1 MRFSSKKTKAS
12 RRKTRT
18 SQASKKWRG
27 AILYFALFGCAPIV
41 SGAEVVRY
49 VSNYSELSAAIGE
62 FNASTGDDYKIV
74 LTGDV
79 AVKGALPTIT
89 GNANLTGT
97 PSGALTID
105 GAGHKID
112 GGGAFRGLVVDAG
125 QSGASV
131 TVASTT
137 FANCVA
143 QGGDGGDGASGG
155 GGGMGAGAA
164 IFAQSGKV
172 VLSDVSAT
180 NNKAVGGAGGS
191 VLQDSYSYA
200 GGGGLGGDGG
210 DGSLLQYGA
219 ANGGGIVADGADAKA
234 DSTTDESYVAA
245 GDGGQTSKDNPD
257 SFGRL
262 VDNTT
267 PVGGNSEFG
276 GGGGGSTGLGGDGG
290 FGGGGGAGALEGGDG
305 GFGAGGG
312 GGSSALT
319 GGLGGFGAGNGG
331 YVEGATSSK
340 FDDTNGGGTGG
351 GGAGLGGAI
360 FIGSD
365 ADVTFVVSDSSAGK
379 IAGNVAVGG
388 LGGGGTAENG
398 EAIGSGVFLL
408 NDMKIEVA
416 EGATYTL
423 ANGIGGAAGSK
434 DSKADAN
441 GSYGNDAGIVKTG
454 AGTLVMNS
462 SEKSTYTGDTVVQG
476 GTLVAE
482 KSGVLSEYSDLD
494 VDGGT
499 VRLGA
504 DQTVVNLKSSNGEG
518 GTLNLGGK
526 TLTVSQGAA
535 DGENEVFNGKIV
547 AGGSGAALTKKGT
560 GTLTLAGDSRGEV
573 DQATGKK
580 ATNAFTTNLV
590 GGTVRVEN
598 DGAFGDGDVVYS
610 RTDKDDQ
617 TRAIVF
623 GDGVEISNDIV
634 LRGNATAL
642 KVGVSSDDANASATY
657 SGLISA
663 SGSKAKQLVV
673 DSDIATQ
680 TLNLTYTGVNK
691 KTEEVVDPETG
702 EKTEKNSWS
711 VAPPALDSVVLKNGT
726 LDVTVSTFKTDSG
739 RRYGYSAIGTAT
751 LTNEGNNRLDLTL
764 DRSLDSDA
772 AADVAARIS
781 NKLILNS
788 GYLTVGGNG
797 SDVEYAGTTVGAGGL
812 RVDVGSGQ
820 TFQLTGA
827 FGHALTDVASGTLD
841 VSKSSAKQVYLGG
854 LSSSGNDVAVVA
866 GSRDLAVDFADADLT
881 YTGKI
886 VGSEEKGA
894 TIYKAG
900 NGSWTM
906 NLTDGSNV
914 ESVSIL
920 GGAFSLGANH
930 YDQATGFQ
938 INVARGGTFKLADPN
953 GATVELDAFFAD
965 QKGGGIEIGEKNVV
979 KLSNKN
985 ASTKLAANLRGAGT
999 LEFANVANE
1008 DGSVKTWS
1016 LAGNNSAWSG
1026 TVSATEAGAKL
1037 ALDAENATTK
1047 DSAIV
1052 LGADATLTANATNRL
1067 GTLTLGGATLAQ
1079 VAANRSLYVD
1089 KLDGGAN
1096 PLEIGG
1102 KGMFVLNG
1110 AGAAADFTGATTVA
1124 GGTLVV
1130 GGNNVAEGRSAT
1142 TLKDG
1147 GTIVYDYSN
1156 EKAAKSASLG
1166 SLWGAELKV
1175 DGQGGLTIANASAP
1189 VDVTDAISFVGAE
1202 NNVFTLDASSPLV
1215 YVKSAISGDGTFKK
1229 VGYGTAVLAGTDA
1242 VSGLTVSQG
1251 VLQLGESADAP
1262 NAQAANAAV
1271 VLNGGTLTGWTDSLG
1286 SVAIER
1292 GGTLA
1297 LSKAGRVDL
1306 TGSGTV
1312 FALNGG
1318 TLAVAVE
1325 NASTYTNYATQDGD
1339 VALNKGSVYVD
1350 AAKDAGLKAG
1360 DSLTVV
1366 ATENGKMNANVDK
1379 LLIYDN
1385 VAGKRFVVDRGA
1397 LANGDFTLK
1406 LQKVDYAN
1414 GASSAN
1420 ERSIGGYLNRWL
1432 DGGGLDSNQ
1441 SAFVAALENEI
1452 ARDPSA
1458 LNQLT
1463 GELRLSAMNAQVQ
1476 TRNLMRQTLTQNAML
1491 RASSLTS
1498 SEYTGVRGQA
1508 SDGEQ
1513 SGFSG
1518 WASTFGAGGAADD
1531 RKGASGYDYMLLGG
1545 MFGLELGSNPT
1556 QQFGL
1561 YYSYNNANLD
1571 ADRKI
1576 GEAEVS
1582 SNDFGGYLRW
1592 NDAWGY
1598 GFVTGGFGVV
1608 DYEFERRIALGGYPT
1623 ASFDGET
1630 DGWTGSV
1637 YLERGYTFDLGASA
1651 LQPYGGLQFTHIVM
1665 DEFAETGT
1673 INALAVKGMET
1684 EYDSMQGVLGV
1695 RWLKST
1701 VLGGRLFDFN
1711 AYMNWTHEF
1720 LDANAEGEA
1729 TLVGGPNGTFRVVGN
1744 GVGRDWVYTGLGGTW
1759 NLNDRFSVFGGADVQ
1774 LNGYTTYVNGSA
1786 GLKATW

>member
-12 RRKTRT
+12 KRKTRT
-18 SQASKKWRG
+18 PQTSKKWRG

-49 VSNYSELSAAIGE
+49 VSNHSELSAAINE
-62 FNASTGDDYKIV
+62 FNGSTGDDYRIV

-89 GNANLTGT
+89 GNAALTGT
-97 PSGALTID
+97 SCGSLTID
-105 GAGHKID
+105 GAGYKID
-112 GGGAFRGLVVDAG
+112 GGGAYRGFVVDAEK
-125 QSGASV
+125 SGASV

-180 NNKAVGGAGGS
+180 NNKAQGGNGGS
-191 VLQDSYSYA
+191 VLQESYSYA

-210 DGSLLQYGA
+210 DGSLLQYSA
-219 ANGGGIVADGADAKA
+219 ANGGGIVADGANAKA
-234 DSTTDESYVAA
+234 DSTTADSYVAA

-262 VDNTT
+262 NGNTT

-331 YVEGATSSK
+331 YVAGATSSK
-340 FDDTNGGGTGG
+340 FEDTKGGGTGG

-360 FIGSD
+360 FVGEN
-365 ADVTFVVSDSSAGK
+365 ADVTFVVSDATNGK

-388 LGGGGTAENG
+388 MGGGGTAGNG
-398 EAIGSGVFLL
+398 EAIGGGVFLL

-416 EGATYTL
+416 EGATYTIS
-423 ANGIGGAAGSK
+423 NGIGGVAGSK
-434 DSKADAN
+434 DSKADAD
-441 GSYGNDAGIVKTG
+441 GSYGNDGGIVKTG
-454 AGTLVMNS
+454 EGTLVLNS
-462 SEKSTYTGDTVVQG
+462 TEKSTYTGDTTVQG
-476 GTLVAE
+476 GTLVAQKE
-482 KSGVLSEYSDLD
+482 GVLSQYSDLD

-499 VRLGA
+499 VRMEA
-504 DQTVVNLKSSNGEG
+504 NQTVVNLKSSNGEG
-518 GTLNLGGK
+518 GTLDLGGK
-526 TLTVSQGAA
+526 TLTVSQGDA
-535 DGENEVFNGKIV
+535 DGDDVFNGKIV
-547 AGGSGAALTKKGT
+547 AGGNNAALTKKGT

-573 DQATGKK
+573 DQATGQK
-580 ATNAFTTNLV
+580 ATNAFTTNIV

-598 DGAFGDGDVVYS
+598 DGAFGDGKVVYS
-610 RTDKDDQ
+610 RTDKNDQ
-617 TRAIVF
+617 TRAIEF
-623 GDGVEISNDIV
+623 GDGVEISNNIV
-634 LRGNATAL
+634 LQGNQTAL

-663 SGSKAKQLVV
+663 VDSKVKQLVV

-691 KTEEVVDPETG
+691 KTEEITDKETG
-702 EKTEKNSWS
+702 EKSEKVSWT
-711 VAPPALDSVVLKNGT
+711 VAPPALDSVVLKNGA
-726 LDVTVSTFKTDSG
+726 LDVAVSTFTVDSG
-739 RRYGYSAIGTAT
+739 NRYWYNALGGAA
-751 LTNEGNNRLDLTL
+751 LTNEGNNRLDFTL
-764 DRSLDSDA
+764 DRSLDSNASD
-772 AADVAARIS
+772 DVAVGFA
-781 NKLILNS
+781 NKMNLNS
-788 GYLTVGGNG
+788 GFLTLGANG
-797 SDVEYAGTTVGAGGL
+797 ADVEYGGTTTGAGGL
-812 RVDVGSGQ
+812 RVDVGSGS
-820 TFQLTGA
+820 TFNLAGA
-827 FGHALTDVASGTLD
+827 FGHAFTDLASGTLD
-841 VSKSSAKQVYLGG
+841 VSKAAPKQVYLGG
-854 LSSSGNDVAVVA
+854 LSSSGSDVAVVA
-866 GSRDLAVDFADADLT
+866 GSKDLAVDFADADLT
-881 YTGKI
+881 YAGKI
-886 VGSEEKGA
+886 VGSDEKGA

-900 NGSWTM
+900 TGSWTM
-906 NLTDGSNV
+906 NLTDGSDV
-914 ESVSIL
+914 ESVSII

-930 YDQATGFQ
+930 YDAATGFQ
-938 INVARGGTFKLADPN
+938 INVGQGGTFKLADPN
-953 GATVELDAFFAD
+953 GATVELDKFFAD
-965 QKGGGIEIGEKNVV
+965 QKGGAIEIGANNVV

-985 ASTKLAANLRGAGT
+985 TSTKLAANLRGAGT
-999 LEFANVANE
+999 LELANVAGE
-1008 DGSVKTWS
+1008 DGSVQTWS

-1026 TVSATEAGAKL
+1026 TVSATETGAKL
-1037 ALDAENATTK
+1037 ALDSENATTK

-1052 LGADATLTANATNRL
+1052 LGADATLTANATNRV
-1067 GTLTLGGATLAQ
+1067 GTLTLGGSTLAQ
-1079 VAANRSLYVD
+1079 VAAKRSLYVD

-1102 KGMFVLNG
+1102 KGSFVLNG

-1130 GGNNVAEGRSAT
+1130 GGNNVADGREAT

-1147 GTIVYDYSN
+1147 GTIIYDYAN
-1156 EKAAKSASLG
+1156 EKAAKSGSLG
-1166 SLWGAELKV
+1166 SLWGAELKI
-1175 DGQGGLTIANASAP
+1175 DGQGGLKIANASTA
-1189 VDVTDAISFVGAE
+1189 VDVTDAITFVGAE
-1202 NNVFTLDASSPLV
+1202 KNVFTLDVSSPLV
-1215 YVKSAISGDGTFKK
+1215 YVKSAISGDGTLAKTG
-1229 VGYGTAVLAGTDA
+1229 VGTAVLAGTDA

-1286 SVAIER
+1286 SVAIKR
-1292 GGTLA
+1292 GGSLN

-1312 FALNGG
+1312 FSLDGG
-1318 TLAVAVE
+1318 TLGVAVE
-1325 NASTYTNYATQDGD
+1325 NATTYTNYATQDGD
-1339 VALNKGSVYVD
+1339 VSLNDGSVYVD
-1350 AAKDAGLKAG
+1350 AAKDAALKAG
-1360 DSLTVV
+1360 DALTVV
-1366 ATENGKMNANVDK
+1366 STENGKMNANVDK

-1385 VAGKRFVVDRGA
+1385 VAGNRFVVDRDA

-1406 LQKVDYAN
+1406 LQKVDYAS

-1420 ERSIGGYLNRWL
+1420 ERSVGGYLNGWL
-1432 DGGGLDSNQ
+1432 DNGGLDAEQ
-1441 SAFVAALENEI
+1441 SAYVAALENEI

-1476 TRNLMRQTLTQNAML
+1476 GRNLMRQTLTQNALL

-1508 SDGEQ
+1508 SEEQ

-1518 WASTFGAGGAADD
+1518 WASAFGAGGAADD
-1531 RKGASGYDYMLLGG
+1531 RNGASGYDYALLGG
-1545 MFGLELGSNPT
+1545 MFGVELGSNPT
-1556 QQFGL
+1556 NQFGL
-1561 YYSYNNANLD
+1561 YYSYNNASLD
-1571 ADRKI
+1571 ADANI
-1576 GEAEVS
+1576 GETEIS
-1582 SNDFGGYLRW
+1582 SNDFGAYLRW
-1592 NDAWGY
+1592 NDGWGY

-1608 DYEFERRIALGGYPT
+1608 DYEFNRRLALGGYPT

-1630 DGWTGSV
+1630 DGWTGSI

-1673 INALAVKGMET
+1673 ISALAVKGMET

-1759 NLNDRFSVFGGADVQ
+1759 NFNDRFSAFGGADVQ

-1786 GLKATW
+1786 GLKMTW

>member
-1 MRFSSKKTKAS
+1 
-12 RRKTRT
+12 
-18 SQASKKWRG
+18 
-27 AILYFALFGCAPIV
+27 
-41 SGAEVVRY
+41 
-49 VSNYSELSAAIGE
+49 
-62 FNASTGDDYKIV
+62 
-74 LTGDV
+74 
-79 AVKGALPTIT
+79 
-89 GNANLTGT
+89 
-97 PSGALTID
+97 
-105 GAGHKID
+105 
-112 GGGAFRGLVVDAG
+112 
-125 QSGASV
+125 
-131 TVASTT
+131 
-137 FANCVA
+137 
-143 QGGDGGDGASGG
+143 
-155 GGGMGAGAA
+155 MGAGAA

-172 VLSDVSAT
+172 VLNDVSAT
-180 NNKAVGGAGGS
+180 NNKAVGGNGGS
-191 VLQDSYSYA
+191 VLQKSYSYA

-210 DGSLLQYGA
+210 DGALLQYGA

-234 DSTTDESYVAA
+234 DSPTAEGYVAA
-245 GDGGQTSKDNPD
+245 GDGGQTSSDNPD

-262 VDNTT
+262 VDKTT

-340 FDDTNGGGTGG
+340 FDDTKGGGTGG

-360 FIGSD
+360 FIGEN
-365 ADVTFVVSDSSAGK
+365 ADVTFVVSDSDAGK

-398 EAIGSGVFLL
+398 EAIGGGVFLL

-423 ANGIGGAAGSK
+423 SNGIGGVAGSK

-454 AGTLVMNS
+454 EGTLVMNS
-462 SEKSTYTGDTVVQG
+462 TEKSTYAGDTVVQG

-482 KSGVLSEYSDLD
+482 KTGVLSQYSDLD

-499 VRLGA
+499 VRMEA

-518 GTLNLGGK
+518 GTLNLGGN

-535 DGENEVFNGKIV
+535 DGENEVYTGKIV
-547 AGGSGAALTKKGT
+547 AGGKDAALTKKGT

-573 DQATGKK
+573 DQATGNK

-598 DGAFGDGDVVYS
+598 DGAFGDGKVVYS
-610 RTDKDDQ
+610 RTDKNDQ
-617 TRAIVF
+617 TRAIEF
-623 GDGVEISNDIV
+623 GDGVEIANNIV
-634 LRGNATAL
+634 LQGNQTAL
-642 KVGVSSDDANASATY
+642 KVGVSSDDANASATL

-663 SGSKAKQLVV
+663 SDSKAKQLVV
-673 DSDIATQ
+673 DSDVATQ
-680 TLNLTYTGVNK
+680 TLNLTYTGVKK
-691 KTEEVVDPETG
+691 KTEEITDSETG
-702 EKTEKNSWS
+702 EKSEKNSWS

-726 LDVTVSTFKTDSG
+726 LDVAVSTFKTDSG
-739 RRYGYSAIGTAT
+739 ARYWYNALGSAT
-751 LTNEGNNRLDLTL
+751 LTNDGNNRLDFTL

-772 AADVAARIS
+772 SADVAVGLA
-781 NKLILNS
+781 NKLNLKS
-788 GYLTVGGNG
+788 GFLTVGGNG
-797 SDVEYAGTTVGAGGL
+797 ANVEYGGTTVGAGGL

-820 TFQLTGA
+820 TFKLTGG
-827 FGHALTDVASGTLD
+827 FGHAFTDLASGTLD
-841 VSKSSAKQVYLGG
+841 VSKAAPKQVYLGG
-854 LSSSGNDVAVVA
+854 LSSSASDVAVVA
-866 GSRDLAVDFADADLT
+866 GNKDLAVDFADADLT
-881 YTGKI
+881 YSGKI
-886 VGSEEKGA
+886 VGSEDKGA

-900 NGSWTM
+900 TGSWTL
-906 NLTDGSNV
+906 NSTDDSEIERV
-914 ESVSIL
+914 SVI
-920 GGAFSLGANH
+920 GGAFSLGSNR
-930 YDQATGFQ
+930 YDKATDFEISVGQ
-938 INVARGGTFKLADPN
+938 GGTFKLADPN
-953 GATVELDAFFAD
+953 GATVELDKFFAD
-965 QKGGGIEIGEKNVV
+965 QKGGGIEIGENNVV

-985 ASTKLAANLRGAGT
+985 TSTKLAANLRGAGT
-999 LEFANVANE
+999 LELANVADE

-1026 TVSATEAGAKL
+1026 TVSATETGAKL
-1037 ALDAENATTK
+1037 SLDSENATTK

-1067 GTLTLGGATLAQ
+1067 GTLTLGGSTLAQ
-1079 VAANRSLYVD
+1079 VAAKRSLYVD

-1096 PLEIGG
+1096 PLEISG

-1110 AGAAADFTGATTVA
+1110 AGAAADFTGATTVS

-1130 GGNNVAEGRSAT
+1130 GGNNVAQGREAT

-1147 GTIVYDYSN
+1147 GTIIYDYAN
-1156 EKAAKSASLG
+1156 EKGAKNASLG

-1202 NNVFTLDASSPLV
+1202 NNVLTLDASSPLV
-1215 YVKSAISGDGTFKK
+1215 YVKSAISGDGTLKK
-1229 VGYGTAVLAGTDA
+1229 TGYGTAIMSGTDA

-1286 SVAIER
+1286 SVAIGR
-1292 GGTLA
+1292 GGSLN

-1318 TLAVAVE
+1318 TLGVAVE
-1325 NASTYTNYATQDGD
+1325 NAENYTNYATTDGD
-1339 VALNKGSVYVD
+1339 VSLSKGSVYVD

-1360 DSLTVV
+1360 DALTVV
-1366 ATENGKMNANVDK
+1366 STENGKMSANVDN

-1385 VAGKRFVVDRGA
+1385 IAGNRFVVDRDA
-1397 LANGDFTLK
+1397 LSNGDFTLK
-1406 LQKVDYAN
+1406 MQKVDYAS
-1414 GASSAN
+1414 GATSSN
-1420 ERSIGGYLNRWL
+1420 EREIGGYLNGWL
-1432 DGGGLDSNQ
+1432 DNGGLDSEQ
-1441 SAFVAALENEI
+1441 SAYVAALENEI

-1476 TRNLMRQTLTQNAML
+1476 SRNLMRQTLTQNALL

-1498 SEYTGVRGQA
+1498 SEYTGVRGQM
-1508 SDGEQ
+1508 SEEQ

-1518 WASTFGAGGAADD
+1518 WASAFGAGGSADD

-1556 QQFGL
+1556 NQFGL

-1582 SNDFGGYLRW
+1582 SNDFGAYLRW
-1592 NDAWGY
+1592 NDGWGY

-1608 DYEFERRIALGGYPT
+1608 DYEFNRQIALGGYPT
-1623 ASFDGET
+1623 ASYDGET

-1759 NLNDRFSVFGGADVQ
+1759 NFNDRFSAFGGADVQ

-1786 GLKATW
+1786 GFKMTW

>member
-18 SQASKKWRG
+18 PQTSKKWRG

-49 VSNYSELSAAIGE
+49 VSNHSELSAAINE
-62 FNASTGDDYKIV
+62 FNGSTGDDYKIV

-79 AVKGALPTIT
+79 AVQGALPAIT
-89 GNANLTGT
+89 GNASLVGT
-97 PSGALTID
+97 PSGSLTID
-105 GAGHKID
+105 GAGYKID
-112 GGGAFRGLVVDAG
+112 GGGAYRGFVVDAEK
-125 QSGASV
+125 SGASV

-143 QGGDGGDGASGG
+143 QGGNGGDGASGG

-180 NNKAVGGAGGS
+180 NNKAVGGNGGS
-191 VLQDSYSYA
+191 VLQESYSYA

-210 DGSLLQYGA
+210 DGSQLKYGA
-219 ANGGGIVADGADAKA
+219 ADGGGILVDGANAKA
-234 DSTTDESYVAA
+234 DSATAEGYVAA
-245 GDGGQTSKDNPD
+245 GNGGQTSKENPD

-262 VDNTT
+262 VDKTT

-305 GFGAGGG
+305 GFGGGGG

-331 YVEGATSSK
+331 YVEGTTSEK
-340 FDDTNGGGTGG
+340 FDDTKGGGTGG

-360 FIGSD
+360 FIGEN
-365 ADVTFVVSDSSAGK
+365 ADVTFVVSDAEAGK

-388 LGGGGTAENG
+388 LGGGGTAGNG
-398 EAIGSGVFLL
+398 EAIGGGVFLL

-423 ANGIGGAAGSK
+423 SNGIGGVAGSK
-434 DSKADAN
+434 NSKADEN
-441 GSYGNDAGIVKTG
+441 GSFGNDAGIVKTG
-454 AGTLVMNS
+454 GGTLVMNS
-462 SEKSTYTGDTVVQG
+462 VDKSSYAGDTVVQG

-482 KSGVLSEYSDLD
+482 KSGVISEYSDLD

-518 GTLNLGGK
+518 GTLDLGGK

-535 DGENEVFNGKIV
+535 EGENETFNGKIV
-547 AGGSGAALTKKGT
+547 ANGKDAALTKKGT

-573 DQATGKK
+573 DQATGNK

-598 DGAFGDGDVVYS
+598 DGAFGDGKVVYS
-610 RTDKDDQ
+610 RTDKNDQ
-617 TRAIVF
+617 TRAIEF
-623 GDGVEISNDIV
+623 GDGVEIANDIV
-634 LRGNATAL
+634 LQGNQTAL

-663 SGSKAKQLVV
+663 TDSKAKQLVV
-673 DSDIATQ
+673 DSDVATQ
-680 TLNLTYTGVNK
+680 TLNLTYTGVKK
-691 KTEEVVDPETG
+691 KTEIVTDKETG
-702 EKTEKNSWS
+702 EKSEKNSWS

-726 LDVTVSTFKTDSG
+726 LDVAVTTFKTDSG
-739 RRYGYSAIGTAT
+739 ARYWYNAIGAAT
-751 LTNEGNNRLDLTL
+751 LTNDGNNRLDFTL

-772 AADVAARIS
+772 SADVAVGFA
-781 NKLILNS
+781 NKMNLNS
-788 GYLTVGGNG
+788 GFLTVSGNG
-797 SDVEYAGTTVGAGGL
+797 ANVEYGGTTVGAGGL
-812 RVDVGSGQ
+812 RVDVDSGQ
-820 TFQLTGA
+820 TFKLTGG
-827 FGHALTDVASGTLD
+827 FGHAFTDLASGTLD
-841 VSKSSAKQVYLGG
+841 VSKAAPKQVYLGG

-866 GSRDLAVDFADADLT
+866 GSKDLAIDFNDADLT
-881 YTGKI
+881 YSGKI

-900 NGSWTM
+900 TGSWTL
-906 NLTDGSNV
+906 NLTDDSNV
-914 ESVSIL
+914 EKVSII

-930 YDQATGFQ
+930 YDAATGFDIYVDQ
-938 INVARGGTFKLADPN
+938 GGTFKLADPN
-953 GATVELDAFFAD
+953 GATVALDSFFAE
-965 QKGGGIEIGEKNVV
+965 QKTGAIEIGEKNVV

-985 ASTKLAANLRGAGT
+985 TSTKLAANLRGAGT
-999 LEFANVANE
+999 LELANVAGE
-1008 DGSVKTWS
+1008 DGAVKTWS

-1026 TVSATEAGAKL
+1026 TVSATETGAKL
-1037 ALDAENATTK
+1037 ALDSENATTQN
-1047 DSAIV
+1047 SAIV

-1067 GTLTLGGATLAQ
+1067 GTLTLGGSTVAQ
-1079 VAANRSLYVD
+1079 VAAKRSLYVD

-1130 GGNNVAEGRSAT
+1130 GGNNVAQGREAT

-1147 GTIVYDYSN
+1147 GTIIYDYAN
-1156 EKAAKSASLG
+1156 EKAAKSAALG

-1189 VDVTDAISFVGAE
+1189 VDVVDAISFVGAE
-1202 NNVFTLDASSPLV
+1202 NNVLTLDASSPLV
-1215 YVKSAISGDGTFKK
+1215 YVKSAISGDGTLKK
-1229 VGYGTAVLAGTDA
+1229 TGYGTAIMSGTDA

-1271 VLNGGTLTGWTDSLG
+1271 VLNGGALTGWTDSLG
-1286 SVAIER
+1286 SVAINR
-1292 GGTLA
+1292 GGTLDLA
-1297 LSKAGRVDL
+1297 KAGRVDL

-1312 FALNGG
+1312 FSLNGG
-1318 TLAVAVE
+1318 TLGVAVE
-1325 NASTYTNYATQDGD
+1325 NADNYTNYATTDGD
-1339 VALNKGSVYVD
+1339 VALNNGSVYV
-1350 AAKDAGLKAG
+1350 AADKNAGLKAG
-1360 DSLTVV
+1360 DALTVV
-1366 ATENGKMNANVDK
+1366 STENGKMNANVDN

-1385 VAGKRFVVDRGA
+1385 IAGNRFVVDRGA
-1397 LANGDFTLK
+1397 LGNGDFTLT
-1406 LQKVDYAN
+1406 LQKVDYAS
-1414 GASSAN
+1414 GASSEN

-1432 DGGGLDSNQ
+1432 DGGGLDSEQ
-1441 SAFVAALENEI
+1441 SAYVAALENEI
-1452 ARDPSA
+1452 ARDPRA

-1476 TRNLMRQTLTQNAML
+1476 GRNLMRQTLTQNAML

-1498 SEYTGVRGQA
+1498 SEYTGVRGQM
-1508 SDGEQ
+1508 SDEQ

-1518 WASTFGAGGAADD
+1518 WASAFGAGGAADD
-1531 RKGASGYDYMLLGG
+1531 HNGASGYDYTLLGG
-1545 MFGLELGSNPT
+1545 MFGVELGSNPT
-1556 QQFGL
+1556 NQFGL

-1571 ADRKI
+1571 ADAKI

-1582 SNDFGGYLRW
+1582 SNDFGAYLRW
-1592 NDAWGY
+1592 NDGWGY

-1608 DYEFERRIALGGYPT
+1608 DYEFERRVALGAYPT

-1630 DGWTGSV
+1630 DGWTGSI

-1673 INALAVKGMET
+1673 IGALAVKGMET

-1759 NLNDRFSVFGGADVQ
+1759 NFNDRFSAFGGADVQ

-1786 GLKATW
+1786 GFKMTW

>member
-125 QSGASV
+125 RSGASV

-262 VDNTT
+262 VDKTT

-360 FIGSD
+360 FIGEN

-423 ANGIGGAAGSK
+423 SNGIGGAAGSK

-454 AGTLVMNS
+454 AGTLAMNS
-462 SEKSTYTGDTVVQG
+462 TEKSTYTGDTVVQG
-476 GTLVAE
+476 GTLVAQ
-482 KSGVLSEYSDLD
+482 KAGVLSEYSDLD

-499 VRLGA
+499 VRMEA
-504 DQTVVNLKSSNGEG
+504 NQTVVNLKSSNGEG

-610 RTDKDDQ
+610 RTDKNDQ

-634 LRGNATAL
+634 LQGNATAL

-657 SGLISA
+657 SGAISA

-673 DSDIATQ
+673 DSDFATQ
-680 TLNLTYTGVNK
+680 TLNLTYTGVIK

-702 EKTEKNSWS
+702 EKTEKNSWA

-739 RRYGYSAIGTAT
+739 RRYGYNALGTAT
-751 LTNEGNNRLDLTL
+751 LTNEGNNRLDLTF
-764 DRSLDSDA
+764 DRSFDSEPS
-772 AADVAARIS
+772 ADVAARIS
-781 NKLILNS
+781 NGLILNS
-788 GYLTVGGNG
+788 GYLAVGGNG
-797 SDVEYAGTTVGAGGL
+797 ANVEYAGTTVGAGGL

-827 FGHALTDVASGTLD
+827 FGHAFTDLASGTLD
-841 VSKSSAKQVYLGG
+841 VSKSSAKQVYVGG
-854 LSSSGNDVAVVA
+854 LSSSGSDVAVVA
-866 GSRDLAVDFADADLT
+866 GSKDLAVDFKDADLT

-900 NGSWTM
+900 TGSWTM

-914 ESVSIL
+914 ESVSII

-938 INVARGGTFKLADPN
+938 INVGQGGTFKLADPN
-953 GATVELDAFFAD
+953 GATVELDAFFAE

-999 LEFANVANE
+999 LELANVANE

-1102 KGMFVLNG
+1102 KGAFVLNG

-1156 EKAAKSASLG
+1156 EKTAKNASFG
-1166 SLWGAELKV
+1166 SLWGAELQV
-1175 DGQGGLTIANASAP
+1175 DGAGGLTIYGANGA
-1189 VDVTDAISFVGAE
+1189 VDVADAISFVGAE
-1202 NNVFTLDASSPLV
+1202 NNVLTLDASSPLV
-1215 YVKSAISGDGTFKK
+1215 YVKSAISGDGTLKK
-1229 VGYGTAVLAGTDA
+1229 TGAGTAVLAGTDA

-1251 VLQLGESADAP
+1251 VLQLGESADAA

-1271 VLNGGTLTGWTDSLG
+1271 VLNGGSLTGWTNSLG
-1286 SVAIER
+1286 SVAVGR

-1297 LSKAGRVDL
+1297 LSKTGRVDL

-1339 VALNKGSVYVD
+1339 VSMNDGSVYVD

-1406 LQKVDYAN
+1406 LQKVDYAS